1 MALTKEQV
9 LELVPQ
15 RPPFRFIDEIVE
27 LNDERIVASYTFRK
41 EEFFYGGHFPGNPI
55 TPGVILIEAMAQT
68 GVVAY
73 GIYWASK
80 ELAPKELSKILTV
93 FTDVNVEFT
102 GMVRPGDRVTI
113 QARKIFFRRLKFKA
127 EAEIFLENGTKI
139 CGGTIAGMG
148 IKNP

>member
-1 MALTKEQV
+1 MALTKEEV
-9 LELVPQ
+9 LAMVPQ
-15 RPPFRFIDEIVE
+15 APPFRFLDEILE
-27 LNDERIVASYTFRK
+27 LNDERILASYTFRA
-41 EEFFYGGHFPGNPI
+41 EEFFYGGHFPGNPV
-55 TPGVILIEAMAQT
+55 TPGVILLEAMAQT

-80 ELAPKELSKILTV
+80 EMPREELAKILTV

-102 GMVRPGDRVTI
+102 GMVRPGERVLI
-113 QARKIFFRRLKFKA
+113 QARKVFFRRLKFKA

-148 IKNP
+148 IKNS